1 MSRVE
6 TIAGALKGIVEIIV
20 TLPKH
25 VQVTTTTSAGTVG
38 KEVTSFDITVHD
50 SDRGRLIGKAGANM
64 RALRV
69 LLNSAAYVVGA
80 RYRVTFDGDSHED
93 QR

>member
-25 VQVTTTTSAGTVG
+25 VEVTTKTAGDTG
-38 KEVTSFDITVHD
+38 TKEVTCFDISVHD
-50 SDRGRLIGKAGANM
+50 SDRGRLLGKAGANM

-69 LLNSAAYVVGA
+69 LLNSAAYVVGT
-80 RYRVTFDGDSHED
+80 RYRVTCDGVSHED
-93 QR
+93 QL

>member
-6 TIAGALKGIVEIIV
+6 IIAGALKGIVEIVV

-25 VQVTTTTSAGTVG
+25 VQVNTRTSADTRG
-38 KEVTSFDITVHD
+38 KEVTCFDISVHD
-50 SDRGRLIGKAGANM
+50 SDRGRLLGKAGANM

-80 RYRVTFDGDSHED
+80 RYRVTCDSDSHED
-93 QR
+93 QL